1 MTPVT
6 GRDAANPY
14 DHECEVRVGRFRGGF
29 AEVNGVG
36 RANSSYREIKMGFVP
51 IMLGVWGASFVFM
64 AVVTMYAAR
73 VGRNEEAQI
82 FLAESSS
89 RVKSDQDAIQARV
102 SKIRPVKMAAL
113 GIVGLMTVI
122 VVGYYLFDIFHQF

>member
-1 MTPVT
+1 
-6 GRDAANPY
+6 
-14 DHECEVRVGRFRGGF
+14 
-29 AEVNGVG
+29 
-36 RANSSYREIKMGFVP
+36 MGFVP

>member
-1 MTPVT
+1 M
-6 GRDAANPY
+6 
-14 DHECEVRVGRFRGGF
+14 
-29 AEVNGVG
+29 
-36 RANSSYREIKMGFVP
+36 EINMGFVP
-51 IMLGVWGASFVFM
+51 IMWAVWGVSFVFM
-64 AVVTMYAAR
+64 AVISVFAAR

-102 SKIRPVKMAAL
+102 NKIRPLKIAAL